1 MKNPYATFLSSN
13 VTEIPNPCV
22 TKGTIN
28 YRAFTFTFGKHSVHR

>member
-1 MKNPYATFLSSN
+1 MKNPYATFLRSN

-28 YRAFTFTFGKHSVHR
+28 YRVSMFTFGKHSAHR